1 MTNGIENRAW
11 SGGPGS
17 RLFFAG
23 FLIVAGTLL
32 FLGNLGILPIR
43 HIWLYWPLLLIGFGV
58 SKIVNGPDLAMR
70 LFGAL
75 FTFLGVVFL
84 LINLEILHIRSHD
97 GSWPISILLIAI
109 GATMLIKLVQKP
121 NPDRPM
127 WAYFRRPISVSGTAN
142 ELNDFTLMGSIKRR
156 FDAADFRGGNALC
169 VLGNIELDLRHSE
182 ILPGQTISLE
192 VSAILGAAKIRVPE
206 HWRVQIH
213 GASILGTYEDKTVPA
228 NATPDSPG
236 LIITGY
242 SFMSSVEVED

>member
-1 MTNGIENRAW
+1 MNNGLEQRAW
-11 SGGPGS
+11 QGGSGS

-43 HIWLYWPLLLIGFGV
+43 HIWLYWPLLLIGFGL

-70 LFGAL
+70 LFGGL
-75 FTFLGVVFL
+75 FTFLGSLFL
-84 LINLEILHIRSHD
+84 LINLDVIHIRSHD
-97 GSWPISILLIAI
+97 GSWPISILLIAF

-121 NPDRPM
+121 NPNRPM
-127 WAYFRRPISVSGTAN
+127 WARLRRPISVSGAGN

-169 VLGNIELDLRHSE
+169 VLGNIELDLRHSD
-182 ILPGQTISLE
+182 ILPGQTITLD

-236 LIITGY
+236 LVITGY
-242 SFMSSVEVED
+242 SFMSAIEVED

>member
-1 MTNGIENRAW
+1 MTNGVENRPW
-11 SGGPGS
+11 SGGAGS

-43 HIWLYWPLLLIGFGV
+43 HIWLYWPLLLIGFGF

-75 FTFLGVVFL
+75 FSFLGAVFL
-84 LINLEILHIRSHD
+84 LINLDILHVRTHD

-127 WAYFRRPISVSGTAN
+127 WTHFRRPISVNGTAN

-169 VLGNIELDLRHSE
+169 LIC
-182 ILPGQTISLE
+182 
-192 VSAILGAAKIRVPE
+192 AIRRSCRDRLF
-206 HWRVQIH
+206 
-213 GASILGTYEDKTVPA
+213 L
-228 NATPDSPG
+228 
-236 LIITGY
+236 
-242 SFMSSVEVED
+242 

>member
-1 MTNGIENRAW
+1 MSNGVENRAW
-11 SGGPGS
+11 PGGSGS
-17 RLFFAG
+17 RVFFAG

-43 HIWLYWPLLLIGFGV
+43 HIWLYWPLVLAGFGL

-70 LFGAL
+70 LFGCL
-75 FTFLGVVFL
+75 FTFLGGLFL
-84 LINLEILHIRSHD
+84 LINFEVIHIRSHD
-97 GSWPISILLIAI
+97 GSWPISILLIAG

-121 NPDRPM
+121 NPNKPM
-127 WAYFRRPISVSGTAN
+127 WAQFRRPISVSGPGN

-156 FDAADFRGGNALC
+156 FDASDFRGGNALC
-169 VLGNIELDLRHSE
+169 VLGNIELDLRHSD
-182 ILPGQTISLE
+182 ISPGQTITLE

-228 NATPDSPG
+228 NSTPDSPG
-236 LIITGY
+236 LVITGY
-242 SFMSSVEVED
+242 SFMSSIEVED